1 MLRLVLT
8 SILEALGI
16 VLCAVLFVF
25 AAAYFIERD
34 TFGVTP
40 LLLLLVYP
48 LPVWIATA
56 RKHNDTLDIMVVNM
70 WLGWTVICWVAVLM
84 RACYGETSRSS
95 DDLLV
100 TPEAALFVAPLD
112 ITRTSRPGA
121 YLPDGAPAASS
132 SLR

>member
-34 TFGVTP
+34 TFGITP

-56 RKHNDTLDIMVVNM
+56 RNHNDTLDIMVINM

-84 RACYGETSRSS
+84 RACYGETSGS
-95 DDLLV
+95 DELV
-100 TPEAALFVAPLD
+100 ATRDAAVFVSPLD